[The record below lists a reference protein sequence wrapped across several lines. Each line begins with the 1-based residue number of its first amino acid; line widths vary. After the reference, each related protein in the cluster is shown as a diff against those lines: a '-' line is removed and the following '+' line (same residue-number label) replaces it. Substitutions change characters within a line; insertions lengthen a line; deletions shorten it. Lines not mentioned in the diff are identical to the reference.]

1 MLDIQ
6 FNPCEGDVLRLWTAT
21 ASLRRQ
27 HSQPKR
33 TKASP
38 PPPENITDSLHFSP
52 GKDTKSISVVF
63 ACNCI
68 SAALLVSFF
77 VR

>member
-38 PPPENITDSLHFSP
+38 PPPKTSLIP
-52 GKDTKSISVVF
+52 YIL
-63 ACNCI
+63 
-68 SAALLVSFF
+68 ALEKTPNQYL
-77 VR
+77 